1 MSIASQLNEI
11 KTHLPASVKLVAVSK
26 FHAPKAI
33 LKAYNEGQRI
43 FGESRVQEL
52 LEKKDHLP
60 DDIQWHFIGHLQRN
74 KVKEIVP
81 FVSLIQGVDSTR
93 LLREINKRGSE
104 IGRKI
109 NCLLQIHIAEESSK
123 FGFSFEECRE
133 LLKSDEWHSFSNI
146 QICGVMGMATYTEN
160 KEQVKKEFQ
169 ALSNFFQ
176 EIKNDFFAND
186 TLFTEISMGMSDD
199 YEIAIAEGS
208 TLIRIGTAVFGERE
222 Y

>member
-1 MSIASQLNEI
+1 MSIASQLNEL
-11 KTHLPASVKLVAVSK
+11 KKQLPASVKLVAVSK
-26 FHAPKAI
+26 FHSPQAV

-60 DDIQWHFIGHLQRN
+60 KDIQWHFIGHLQRN
-74 KVKEIVP
+74 KVKDIVP
-81 FVSLIQGVDSTR
+81 FITLIQGVDSTR
-93 LLREINKRGSE
+93 LLREINKRGAE
-104 IGRKI
+104 IDKKVH
-109 NCLLQIHIAEESSK
+109 CLLQIHIAEESSK

-133 LLKSDEWHSFSNI
+133 LLKSDEWHSFTHI
-146 QICGVMGMATYTEN
+146 QIEGVMGMATYTEN